1 MTIRNASNQNEIA
14 ANDDINI
21 NVIMT
26 DNETP
31 KTMPDWIGFR
41 Q

>member
-1 MTIRNASNQNEIA
+1 MA
-14 ANDDINI
+14 ANDDRNI

-31 KTMPDWIGFR
+31 KTIPE
-41 Q
+41 

>member
-1 MTIRNASNQNEIA
+1 MAARTASNQNEMA
-14 ANDDINI
+14 ANDDRNI

-31 KTMPDWIGFR
+31 NTMPD
-41 Q
+41 